1 MITLS
6 RYDVTMKRRCIV
18 FFYIFPVLIIANEN
32 WIKIESINKK
42 QAQKSH
48 KQLNVN
54 LSQIEPIRKIIK
66 RASIVKKLIDIEGK
80 KERESKSRKSWFKI
94 NK

>member
-1 MITLS
+1 MTTLS

-54 LSQIEPIRKIIK
+54 LSQIEPINKIMK
-66 RASIVKKLIDIEGK
+66 RASIVKQLIDTKGK
-80 KERESKSRKSWFKI
+80 KETQTSSGKNWFEI